1 MRKKSLLLQKLAF
14 ASCDVFGGGSFN
26 IINFLYPGFMALTL
40 GLSPYWIGF
49 VVLITRLWDAVN
61 DPLMGKI
68 TDSTSSKMGKRRIY
82 LVAASPLV
90 LVAFILLFFPFAFNN
105 TALKVITALACYLLF
120 CTVETL
126 VMIPYYS
133 LSSEISS
140 DYNIRASYNSWRL
153 GFSIF
158 SSIVCVA
165 VPGMIVSSFEGNE
178 GYIVM
183 GVIFGAVFALAVLVT
198 GLFAKEEIDLPPSKG
213 KGFISEYAGFF
224 KIKPFRQY
232 IGMFLSVQTAMTVMS
247 TLFFFFIDFY
257 VCRDVTLSGRASMMG
272 SISAAIMFSMQIVA
286 LPFYLWVIKKTSKS
300 TAYRIG
306 AAIWIISALFLL
318 AVKPGAPD
326 YFIYILAAI
335 IGFGISGPGLVPHTM
350 FGDISDFIQLSKK
363 QRIDGQI
370 SGCAN
375 FMNKLV
381 QAVSMAAV
389 MAVLGLFGFIE
400 KKAGGADVLSQPESA
415 QNALLYIM
423 SFAPLFTVSI
433 GVFISFKYKLSRDRQ
448 NRIADLLQAETMDE
462 SKRDEIITELQQ

>member
-1 MRKKSLLLQKLAF
+1 MKKKPLFLQKLAF

-49 VVLITRLWDAVN
+49 VVLITRIWDGIN

-68 TDSTSSKMGKRRIY
+68 TDSTSSRMGKRRIY
-82 LVAASPLV
+82 LVVASPLV
-90 LVAFILLFFPFAFNN
+90 LISFTLLFFPYTFSN
-105 TALKVITALACYLLF
+105 TVLKVITALACYLLF

-140 DYNIRASYNSWRL
+140 DYNTRASYNSWRL

-165 VPGMIVSSFEGNE
+165 VPGVIVSSFEGNK
-178 GYIVM
+178 GYMVM
-183 GVIFGAVFALAVLVT
+183 GVVFGAVFALAVLIT
-198 GLFAKEEIDLPPSKG
+198 GLFAKEEIVSPPAKG
-213 KGFISEYAGFF
+213 KGFISEYAEFF

-232 IGMFLSVQTAMTVMS
+232 IGMFLMVQTAMTVMS

-257 VCRDVTLSGRASMMG
+257 VCREITLSGRTNMLG

-286 LPFYLWVIKKTSKS
+286 LPFYLWLIKKTSKA
-300 TAYRIG
+300 TAYRVG
-306 AAIWIISALFLL
+306 AAIWIIAALFLL
-318 AVKPGAPD
+318 AVKPGTPD
-326 YFIYILAAI
+326 CFVYILAAI

-350 FGDISDFIQLSKK
+350 FGDVSDFIQLSKN

-381 QAVSMAAV
+381 QAVSIAVV
-389 MAVLGLFGFIE
+389 MAVLGLFGFAE
-400 KKAGGADVLSQPESA
+400 KKAGGPEVLSQPESA

-423 SFAPLFTVSI
+423 SLAPLFIVSI
-433 GVFISFKYKLSRDRQ
+433 GFFISLKYKLNRDKQ
-448 NRIADLLQAETMDE
+448 NRIADLLQAETMDG
-462 SKRDEIITELQQ
+462 SKRDEIISELQQ